1 MGKDNQPKAR
11 QAAKLARKKARRA
24 PYERILIVSEG
35 SKTEPHYFGE
45 IRAYYR
51 LHTANVQVQSG
62 VLGTQPLQVVQY
74 AEQLFLQGDEAK
86 QIQPR
91 AFEQVYAVFDRDD
104 HPTYHNALG
113 KAAALNGKL
122 RSDLGQQ
129 ITFRAVA
136 SVPCFE
142 LWLLLHFEDV
152 LAPMRR
158 NEVYERLRAH
168 LPGYDKG
175 QEGHFERTRPHLDA
189 AHQRA
194 SHLAGIHNA
203 HDGIEPYTDMHMLVT
218 LLTTLIPE

>member
-51 LHTANVQVQSG
+51 LHTANVQVQPG

-74 AEQLFLQGDEAK
+74 AEQLFLKGDEAK

-104 HPTYHNALG
+104 HPTYHNALR
-113 KAAALNGKL
+113 KAAALDGKL
-122 RSDLGQQ
+122 RSDLGQH

-142 LWLLLHFEDV
+142 LWLLMHFQEV
-152 LAPMRR
+152 LAPVHR
-158 NEVYERLRAH
+158 NEVYQRLRQH
-168 LPGYDKG
+168 LPGYEKG

-189 AHQRA
+189 AKQRA
-194 SHLAGIHNA
+194 IHLAGIHNA
-203 HDGIEPYTDMHMLVT
+203 HGGIEPYTDMHMLVT